1 MIGEPRDAGDVGER
15 QRQPELAGAT
25 PGSGHAG
32 NRGRL
37 LLPVPAAISHIRAVD
52 YSEQRRGGRT
62 HRGRGLL
69 QRAQFLSH
77 HALHQLGHQSHP
89 VQRHVVQISV
99 GLPESPRLFVA
110 PQTAAAPPEPSEYVQ
125 HDDDNVCH
133 DGHFQLGCSRRPSPP
148 RRPRP
153 PPPPPPAAAG
163 NGSAELFETSHNSKP
178 LLHKYGR
185 QSSRNS
191 TLVMAKSATL
201 ERHEAPAGSAK
212 PLLPSAVDPPVIL
225 RDSLV

>member
-133 DGHFQLGCSRRPSPP
+133 DGHFQLGCSRSRSHRCSRRRRQRQCRALRDESQQQTAVAQVRPSEQSQQHSGHGQKRHSGTP
-148 RRPRP
+148 RGARRQRQ
-153 PPPPPPAAAG
+153 
-163 NGSAELFETSHNSKP
+163 TSPSLRRRSPGHTK
-178 LLHKYGR
+178 G
-185 QSSRNS
+185 QSG
-191 TLVMAKSATL
+191 LK
-201 ERHEAPAGSAK
+201 
-212 PLLPSAVDPPVIL
+212 
-225 RDSLV
+225 